1 MAELSSDAVARWCP
15 PATSSTR
22 EAPSRCTSSGTRCLL
37 PAPKSTRLAGASC
50 TNSVTLR
57 IVAPSTTIGHMPQPE
72 GAELQA
78 VRDRREQLKAKYLRP
93 AGQRPATATQGV
105 HHVALICRDV
115 EETVHFYQ
123 ELLGFPLVE
132 LVENRDY
139 AGSSHFFFDIGN
151 RNLLG
156 FFDFPGHDHKPFEE
170 TIGAVQHLA
179 LSTSPEEFAKAR
191 QRLDE
196 AGVAYIGPDRG
207 IDNSLYIRDPNGVGI
222 EFYCEELGLF
232 EGEPLLG

>member
-1 MAELSSDAVARWCP
+1 
-15 PATSSTR
+15 
-22 EAPSRCTSSGTRCLL
+22 
-37 PAPKSTRLAGASC
+37 
-50 TNSVTLR
+50 
-57 IVAPSTTIGHMPQPE
+57 MPQPE

-78 VRDRREQLKAKYLRP
+78 VRDRREQLKDKYLRP
-93 AGQRPATATQGV
+93 AGQRPPTATQGV

-156 FFDFPGHDHKPFEE
+156 FFDFPGHEHPDFHE
-170 TIGAVQHLA
+170 TIGGVQHLA
-179 LSTSPEEFAKAR
+179 LSTSPDQFVAAR
-191 QRLDE
+191 DRLDA
-196 AGVAYIGPDRG
+196 AGVEYIGPDRG
-207 IDNSLYIRDPNGVGI
+207 IDDSLYFRDPNGVNV
-222 EFYCEELGLF
+222 EFYREELGVF
-232 EGEPLLG
+232 AGEELLD